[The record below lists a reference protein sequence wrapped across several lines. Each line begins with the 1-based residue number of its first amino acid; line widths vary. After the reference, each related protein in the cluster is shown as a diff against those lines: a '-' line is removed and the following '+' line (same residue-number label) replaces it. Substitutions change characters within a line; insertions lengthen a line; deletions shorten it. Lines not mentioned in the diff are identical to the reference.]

1 MIVPNIIIMGRNFP
15 KIPDPD
21 PKGVMPALS
30 FRSQVGKLWF
40 LFIQPPLTTQSL
52 SVKDQQFSGKKVLT

>member
-1 MIVPNIIIMGRNFP
+1 MGGNFP

-21 PKGVMPALS
+21 SKGVMPVLS

-40 LFIQPPLTTQSL
+40 LFIQPPLTAQSL
-52 SVKDQQFSGKKVLT
+52 SAKDQQFSGKKVLT

>member
-1 MIVPNIIIMGRNFP
+1 MGRNFP

-21 PKGVMPALS
+21 PKGVMQALS

-40 LFIQPPLTTQSL
+40 LFIQPPLTAQSL